1 MTTVLI
7 ANRGEIAV
15 RVVRACRRLGYRSVV
30 AVSEADRDSLAARL
44 ADRAVCIGPAE
55 PARSYLRPEL
65 LAQAAVSVGADVVHP
80 GYGFC
85 SEKPELGEL
94 LAKEGIAFAGPRPET
109 LRAVGDKSTARHE
122 AIAAGVPVSPAADV
136 DDVASAVQAATEIG
150 YPVLLKAV
158 HGGGGRGIHLVTEEG
173 DLERLFDQAAAEA
186 RAGFGDA
193 ALYVEKFYG
202 RARHVE
208 VQIFGDGEGSVLIV
222 GDRDCSVQR
231 RHQKV
236 IEEAPAPHLS
246 EATRTL
252 LHDSAARLGKHL
264 RYTGAGTVE
273 FLVDTA
279 SHADPATV
287 VFLEVNGRIQVEH
300 PVTEELFGVDLV
312 AAQLL
317 LAAGQPTQLPER
329 LEQPSGH
336 VIECRLTAE
345 DPYTDFR
352 PSPGRIKHVD
362 FPHGPGIRI
371 DTHIFEGYLFPP
383 YYDSLMAKII
393 VRANDRAAAVESM
406 RAAIEGTVIEGVNTT
421 ADVHRFILDHPAFR
435 KGGVTTEW
443 LEEVWP
449 PTDRGSAVNQEAVSS
464 SDEATATELTNEVV
478 A

>member
-1 MTTVLI
+1 MTTVLV

-15 RVVRACRRLGYRSVV
+15 RVVRACRRLGFRSVV
-30 AVSEADRDSLAARL
+30 AVSEADRESLAARL

-94 LAKEGIAFAGPRPET
+94 LAEEGIAFAGPRPET

-136 DDVASAVQAATEIG
+136 DDVASAVRAANDIG

-158 HGGGGRGIHLVTEEG
+158 HGGGGRGIHLVTNDG
-173 DLERLFDQAAAEA
+173 DLTRLFDQAAAEA

-208 VQIFGDGEGSVLIV
+208 VQIFGDGEGGVLIV

-252 LHDSAARLGKHL
+252 LHDSATRLSQHL

-273 FLVDTA
+273 FLVDTE
-279 SHADPATV
+279 SDADPATV

-300 PVTEELFGVDLV
+300 PVTEELFGVGLV

-317 LAAGQPTQLPER
+317 LAAGQPTRLPER
-329 LEQPSGH
+329 LDPPVGH

-345 DPYTDFR
+345 DPYADFR
-352 PSPGRIKHVD
+352 PSPGRIRRAE

-371 DTHIFEGYLFPP
+371 DTAIFDGHLFPP
-383 YYDSLMAKII
+383 YYDSLMAKVI
-393 VRANDRAAAVESM
+393 VRAHDRAAAVESI
-406 RAAIEGTVIEGVNTT
+406 RAAIDGTVIEGVHTT
-421 ADVHRFILDHPAFR
+421 ADVHRFVLDQPAFR
-435 KGGVTTEW
+435 QGGVTTEW
-443 LEEVWP
+443 LDDVWP
-449 PTDRGSAVNQEAVSS
+449 PEDRAG
-464 SDEATATELTNEVV
+464 DIDPGPATAAGTQPDRAPTTEVM